1 MSMFKRIVLAALTAA
16 LVWPAVARAAADPD
30 GLYRKGRYAE
40 AEEAY
45 SRASLD
51 HPRDLRYR
59 YNRGCAAFQKGDYAQ
74 ATAAFT
80 SVLRRTQD
88 DWMRFRA
95 AYNLG
100 NAAFKQN
107 DLASAQ
113 AAYAQALRLNP
124 DSREARHN
132 LEMTLRAMKKSEQ
145 QAKSGQQPQNK
156 EGQGQS
162 PGQSQAQGS
171 EEKSSEKSSGQKGG
185 AGQESPD
192 QSSAPPEKQG
202 QENADQPSGRP
213 ADRTGNLEGPAVAPQ
228 EGADRPASGRA
239 GVPIDRQKAE
249 ALLDNIREDPA
260 RFMKYRIPEGKRRAG
275 RSGKDW

>member
-1 MSMFKRIVLAALTAA
+1 MSIFKRIALAALTAF
-16 LVWPAVARAAADPD
+16 LVWPALAWAAVDPD
-30 GLYRKGRYAE
+30 ALYRKGRYAE
-40 AEEAY
+40 AEKAY
-45 SRASLD
+45 AEASLD

-88 DWMRFRA
+88 DKMRFKA

-100 NAAFKQN
+100 NTAFKQN

-113 AAYAQALRLNP
+113 AAYTQAVRLNP
-124 DSREARHN
+124 DNREARHN
-132 LEMTLRAMKKSEQ
+132 LEMILRALKKSKQ
-145 QAKSGQQPQNK
+145 QEKSGQEPEKK
-156 EGQGQS
+156 EGQEQS
-162 PGQSQAQGS
+162 PSQSQAPGS

-185 AGQESPD
+185 AGQESQDRSSSRPEN
-192 QSSAPPEKQG
+192 QSP
-202 QENADQPSGRP
+202 ENAAPQNARP
-213 ADRTGNLEGPAVAPQ
+213 TDRTGKLEGPAAAPQ
-228 EGADRPASGRA
+228 EGNDRPAAGQA
-239 GVPIDRQKAE
+239 GVPIDRRKAE

-260 RFMKYRIPEGKRRAG
+260 RFMKYRVPEGKRRAG